1 MGLPPEA
8 MKNSDL
14 RCYHCPE
21 LFVRF
26 KLALMAAQA
35 EQQDIAFMLKGDDL
49 QGISDIKRYLTKQKL
64 AFTVTTTAEQLIIT
78 VERETR
84 V

>member
-1 MGLPPEA
+1 
-8 MKNSDL
+8 MKQSDL
-14 RCYHCPE
+14 RCYSCPE

-26 KLALMAAQA
+26 KLALRAAQC
-35 EQQDIAFMLKGDDL
+35 EQQKIAFVLKGNDK
-49 QGISDIKRYLTKQKL
+49 QGVRDIKRYLTKQKL
-64 AFTVTTTAEQLIIT
+64 AFVVTTTAEQLIIT